1 MKPTIIG
8 KSGSGSGFSGGDKPP
23 SAGAVGNP
31 NGPAPDANDH
41 HFQTAHLLGNLRH
54 RTISSG
60 AITVAAQGLK
70 FVLTMGSTM
79 VLARLLTPGDF
90 GLIAMVTSVTGFL
103 RVFKDLG
110 LSTATVQ
117 RENINHAQVSN
128 LFWVN
133 VAVSAVLSVVVA
145 CLAPV
150 VAWFYREPRLVS
162 VTLALSVTFLFS
174 GSAVQHMALLCRQMR
189 FKAVAVIEVGSM
201 TVGVLSGITAALY
214 NYGYWSLVISSVA
227 MEASSLLFTWSI
239 SRWRPQWPVLRSG
252 TRSMIGFGANLTV
265 ASFINCL
272 SRNVVT
278 MLLGRFFGA
287 ASVGIYTRALA
298 LLIRPL
304 DQLLSPVTSVLEP
317 MLARLQGEPERL
329 RRTFLQVYNSM
340 ALVGFFATG
349 LLLAL
354 ARPITLVLLGSQ
366 WQQAAVIFA
375 GFTGLAL
382 YAPLSSAL
390 GLLLIS
396 QGRGRDLLV
405 ISVVS
410 NCMAFAG
417 IIGGLSFGPA
427 GVAIGWSL
435 GGLLGAMPYTYYRL
449 GRQGPVYAWDLWLV
463 FLKHLPL
470 WGIVIGTTFMA
481 LRMVAGMKPLVQLLI
496 CTPTGLLAGAIVMF
510 SLNHTRQNRI
520 FSNPAVAGTLIL
532 LPGRKLNG

>member
-1 MKPTIIG
+1 
-8 KSGSGSGFSGGDKPP
+8 
-23 SAGAVGNP
+23 
-31 NGPAPDANDH
+31 
-41 HFQTAHLLGNLRH
+41 
-54 RTISSG
+54 
-60 AITVAAQGLK
+60 
-70 FVLTMGSTM
+70 M

-117 RENINHAQVSN
+117 RENINHAQVCQS
-128 LFWVN
+128 LLGQRGRQCRAPVWWLP
-133 VAVSAVLSVVVA
+133 A
-145 CLAPV
+145 LAPV

-174 GSAVQHMALLCRQMR
+174 GSAVQHVALLYRQMR

-201 TVGVLSGITAALY
+201 TIGVASRIIAAAMFNLWLL
-214 NYGYWSLVISSVA
+214 GALRDFQCSPA

-265 ASFINCL
+265 ANFINCF
-272 SRNVVT
+272 SRNVDT

-287 ASVGIYTRALA
+287 ASVGIYSRALA

-304 DQLLSPVTSVLEP
+304 DQLLSPVTTVLEP

-329 RRTFLQVYNSM
+329 RRTFLQIYNSM
-340 ALVGFFATG
+340 ALVGFLVTG

-354 ARPITLVLLGSQ
+354 ARPITLVLLGPQ
-366 WQQAAVIFA
+366 WEKAAVIFA
-375 GFTGLAL
+375 GFSGLAL

-390 GLLLIS
+390 GFLLIS
-396 QGRGRDLLV
+396 QGRGRDLF
-405 ISVVS
+405 VVS
-410 NCMAFAG
+410 MVSNFFVIAG
-417 IIGGLSFGPA
+417 IIGGLYFGPA
-427 GVAIGWSL
+427 GVAIGWSV
-435 GGLLGAMPYTYYRL
+435 GGLLGAMPYTYYKL
-449 GRQGPVYAWDLWLV
+449 GRQGPVHTQDLWLV

-481 LRMVAGMKPLVQLLI
+481 LRIVGEMPPLLQLLI
-496 CTPTGLLAGAIVMF
+496 CTPVGMLAGAIAIF
-510 SLNHTRQNRI
+510 SLSHTRQT
-520 FSNPAVAGTLIL
+520 AVQIIHVATDYLAR
-532 LPGRKLNG
+532 RKF